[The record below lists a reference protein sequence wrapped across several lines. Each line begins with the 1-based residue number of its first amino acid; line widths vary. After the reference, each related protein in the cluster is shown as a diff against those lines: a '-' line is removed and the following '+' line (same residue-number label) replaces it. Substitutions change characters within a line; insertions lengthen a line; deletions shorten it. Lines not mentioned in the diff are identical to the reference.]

1 MSAVLNVSCAG
12 AVQSLVTALQAR
24 FLAETGCTLV
34 TRFGAVGAL
43 REALLEGAACDVM
56 IVTDAMV
63 TALGAAGHLRPESRT
78 VLGQVQTGLAVRAD
92 EAPPQVGT
100 GAQLAVA
107 VRAADAIYYP
117 DPLRATAGVHFADV
131 LRRLGVHDEVL
142 PRCHTFANGATA
154 MRALA
159 ASQAPGQLGCTQVSE
174 ILFTPGLRLVGAL
187 PPGFGLATAYSAAI
201 AQGSGQLESAAAA
214 LLDLLS
220 SAQTQDLRRQLGFE
234 PAPSA

>member
-1 MSAVLNVSCAG
+1 MNAVLNVLCAG
-12 AVQSLVTALQAR
+12 AAQSLVTALQAR
-24 FLAETGCTLV
+24 FLADTGYSLV

-63 TALGAAGHLRPESRT
+63 TALGAAGHLRPESRSL
-78 VLGQVQTGLAVRAD
+78 LGQVHTGLAVRAD
-92 EAPPQVGT
+92 DAPPQVGT
-100 GAQLAVA
+100 GAQLAAA
-107 VRAADAIYYP
+107 VRAANGIYYP

-131 LRRLGVHDEVL
+131 LRRLGVFDEVL

-174 ILFTPGLRLVGAL
+174 ILFTPGLRLVGTL
-187 PPGFGLATAYSAAI
+187 PSGFGLATAYSAAI
-201 AQGSGQLESAAAA
+201 AQGSRHGESAAAV
-214 LLDLLS
+214 LLDLLGS
-220 SAQTQDLRRQLGFE
+220 PQTQELRSQLGFD
-234 PAPSA
+234 PAPST